1 MGLRGGFG
9 FLCIG
14 GFELVASRGALKILV
29 FVGVGVMGG
38 WYLVSGVGCFGILWC
53 SWISCVFWFCVNCYN
68 IDSLTCYVYAVV
80 VWRWF
85 VCLGCLGF
93 RSGGWFGCFGCW
105 FWCGLD
111 FLIWCCGGG
120 VLLFW
125 FVF

>member
-1 MGLRGGFG
+1 MLLGFWCFLWGGFARDVWV
-9 FLCIG
+9 LCIG

-29 FVGVGVMGG
+29 FVSAEVMGG

-80 VWRWF
+80 VWCWF

-93 RSGGWFGCFGCW
+93 RSGGGLGALAVGFG
-105 FWCGLD
+105 
-111 FLIWCCGGG
+111 
-120 VLLFW
+120 VT
-125 FVF
+125 